1 MIDNIKDRVDE
12 LKLLTCMMI
21 TRQQRKEF
29 GEFFR
34 NLSIKEQKIVEE
46 HMKALKEC
54 GIKWNNEV

>member
-1 MIDNIKDRVDE
+1 MIGNIKERIEE
-12 LKLLTCMMI
+12 LKHLTCNMI

-46 HMKALKEC
+46 HMEALKKHN
-54 GIKWNNEV
+54 IKWNNEV